1 MHEIDC
7 YENARYVINKDECC
21 IVILLYNY
29 TSNVQN
35 IWICWISKLQSDYPP
50 FDLSSTSLKN
60 DNLVTAS
67 YRTEHAS
74 KKKGDQTSN
83 KISNRKRRWGP
94 WHLQDSCRSCPSG
107 STSLFLIRHLR
118 HLPLPSSSGAGRDR
132 KLMRRSTEC
141 CRLGREGV
149 GRPGVEWQRA
159 EAVQVAMNER
169 QLLPTTGVR
178 KWCSP
183 AAPP

>member
-1 MHEIDC
+1 MLLLHHIEQSMQ
-7 YENARYVINKDECC
+7 AKRKVIRPATKSQIEKEDEDLGTCR
-21 IVILLYNY
+21 ILVVLA
-29 TSNVQN
+29 
-35 IWICWISKLQSDYPP
+35 L
-50 FDLSSTSLKN
+50 
-60 DNLVTAS
+60 LV
-67 YRTEHAS
+67 
-74 KKKGDQTSN
+74 
-83 KISNRKRRWGP
+83 
-94 WHLQDSCRSCPSG
+94 LL
-107 STSLFLIRHLR
+107 LFLIRHLR